1 MSETATE
8 RLSRLLALVPWLRA
22 NDGITIADAAQHFGV
37 SEEQLSTDLWQII
50 VCGIPGYG
58 PDQLIDIQF
67 WDDDRIHVLNPVAL
81 EQAMHLTPEEITA
94 LHLGLRVLA
103 QVPGEHDQRA
113 LVSAMVKL
121 EAATQTEMPVDI
133 QMSERPDIVALVGE
147 AIRTGADLEID
158 YASGDEDRVETRR
171 IEPRSSFTVDGR
183 VYVQAWCSLATD
195 IRTFRIDRIHSARV
209 VETADPKRRTE
220 PLHTDPFRAEPDNMS
235 TALVRIQPDALW
247 VLDTEPVTVV
257 TTGDPGPDASVD
269 AEISY
274 ASPQWLIRW
283 ILGLGGGV
291 TVLEPAD
298 LRRAVR
304 EAAVSRGQPG

>member
-171 IEPRSSFTVDGR
+171 LH
-183 VYVQAWCSLATD
+183 A
-195 IRTFRIDRIHSARV
+195 DR
-209 VETADPKRRTE
+209 
-220 PLHTDPFRAEPDNMS
+220 F
-235 TALVRIQPDALW
+235 
-247 VLDTEPVTVV
+247 
-257 TTGDPGPDASVD
+257 GDPA
-269 AEISY
+269 
-274 ASPQWLIRW
+274 QRH
-283 ILGLGGGV
+283 
-291 TVLEPAD
+291 
-298 LRRAVR
+298 
-304 EAAVSRGQPG
+304 